1 MTIYN
6 VSIFTNIVTQVVG
19 GGGRRVAFK
28 LSPRSLCLGKNS
40 KEREGKV
47 GGGGDTQK
55 NVLPKSSFVWRRHV
69 FVSVSS
75 LSSAQIRRPETK
87 RKICF

>member
-47 GGGGDTQK
+47 GGGGEPVDK
-55 NVLPKSSFVWRRHV
+55 HLRLLFHPLVIIL
-69 FVSVSS
+69 
-75 LSSAQIRRPETK
+75 QI
-87 RKICF
+87 ICQ

>member
-19 GGGRRVAFK
+19 GGDRRVAFK

-40 KEREGKV
+40 QEREGK
-47 GGGGDTQK
+47 GGGGREPVDK
-55 NVLPKSSFVWRRHV
+55 HLRLLFHPLVIILP
-69 FVSVSS
+69 
-75 LSSAQIRRPETK
+75 I
-87 RKICF
+87 ICQ